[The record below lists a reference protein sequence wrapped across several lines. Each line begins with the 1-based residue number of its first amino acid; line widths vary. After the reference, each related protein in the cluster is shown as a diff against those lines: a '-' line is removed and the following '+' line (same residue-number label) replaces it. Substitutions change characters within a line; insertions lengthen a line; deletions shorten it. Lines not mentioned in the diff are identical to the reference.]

1 MRYLSAALALG
12 ALAIATPAMAEHINH
27 LDTPYASRGACE
39 SAIAKFAAEDG
50 PSLLLRFPQFFSRR
64 GDVASFLTRAFSC
77 DYDPA
82 EQAWFITDRR
92 IEVLTSEWFLR
103 RP

>member
-1 MRYLSAALALG
+1 MRYLKAALALG
-12 ALAIATPAMAEHINH
+12 AFAVAAPAAADHINN

-39 SAIAKFAAEDG
+39 SAIAQFAAEDG
-50 PSLLLRFPQFFSRR
+50 PILLQRFPQFFSRR

-82 EQAWFITDRR
+82 GQAWFITDRR
-92 IEVLTSEWFLR
+92 VEVLTSEWFLR